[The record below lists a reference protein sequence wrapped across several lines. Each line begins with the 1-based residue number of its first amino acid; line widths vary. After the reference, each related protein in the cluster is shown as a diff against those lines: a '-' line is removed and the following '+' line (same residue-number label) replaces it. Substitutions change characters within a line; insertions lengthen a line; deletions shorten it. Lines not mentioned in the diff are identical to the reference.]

1 MKIGIY
7 GGTFNPIHRGHLT
20 AAQAVKDALGLDKL
34 LLMVDGI
41 PPHKQM
47 PDGSADNDDRLAMVE
62 LATAELGKWAEA
74 SDIELRRQGKSYT
87 SDTLREL
94 TKQYP
99 DDELWLIMGS
109 DMFLSLHTWHETEAI
124 MSLAGIAAS
133 SRLEENEDTAFAAQK
148 KLLESLYGANIV
160 TFCNPHVI
168 EISSTEVREALAR
181 GEGQEYLS
189 DAVYG
194 YIARQHLYGTKVDC
208 KHLTID
214 QLRPIAMSYLKPK
227 RMPHVLGTEQEAI
240 RLAKQYGADVEKAQ
254 IAALL
259 HDCTKKLDMEEQLKL
274 CEHYGM
280 ELDALERK
288 ALKLLHAKTGAAV
301 ARDVFGVDDDIYNAI
316 YWHTTGKADMT
327 VLEKVIYM
335 ADYIEPTRMFDGV
348 EDLRDAVHTDLD
360 MGLLMGLEDCIAEM
374 IERGSPVHHRTVE
387 AKQYLENREESV

>member
-47 PDGSADNDDRLAMVE
+47 PEGSTDNEDRLAMAE
-62 LATAELGKWAEA
+62 LATAELGRWAEA

-94 TKQYP
+94 AKQYP
-99 DDELWLIMGS
+99 EDELWLIMGS
-109 DMFLSLHTWHETEAI
+109 DMFLSLHTWHEPEVI

-133 SRLEENEDTAFAAQK
+133 SRLEASEDDAFAAQK
-148 KLLESLYGANIV
+148 NHLEKTYGARIV
-160 TFCNPHVI
+160 TFCNPNVI
-168 EISSTEVREALAR
+168 EISSTEVREALSR
-181 GEGQEYLS
+181 GEGRQYLS

-194 YIARQHLYGTKVDC
+194 YIARQHLYGTDVDL
-208 KHLTID
+208 KNLTVD
-214 QLRPIAMSYLKPK
+214 ELRPIAMSFLKPK

-240 RLAKQYGADVEKAQ
+240 RLAKQYGADVRKAQ

-259 HDCTKKLDMEEQLKL
+259 HDCTKKLNMYEQFNL
-274 CEHYGM
+274 CDHYGIALD
-280 ELDALERK
+280 ELEQK

-301 ARDVFGVDDDIYNAI
+301 ARDLFGVDDEIYNAI

-335 ADYIEPTRMFDGV
+335 ADYIEPSRMFDGV

-374 IERGSPVHHRTVE
+374 VERGSPVHHHTVE
-387 AKQYLENREESV
+387 AKEYLENREEL